1 MKYEFMSERRK
12 SIEMTQIELSKKI
25 GVTQSMIC
33 NIESGRRRP
42 SPELAQ
48 KIGAIL
54 GFDWTVFFTTDKS
67 DNVDA
72 FENKQE

>member
-48 KIGAIL
+48 KIGTIL
-54 GFDWTVFFTTDKS
+54 GLDWTMFFTTDKS

-72 FENKQE
+72 FENKHG

>member
-1 MKYEFMSERRK
+1 MNCKILIEKRK
-12 SIEMTQIELSKKI
+12 GAGMTQVELSKKLGI
-25 GVTQSMIC
+25 TQSMVC
-33 NIESGRRRP
+33 NIESGTRRP

-54 GFDWTVFFTTDKS
+54 GLDWTMFFTTDKS